1 MDYAFRHLDNIRGR
15 ARASKAR
22 SLFGGPRTH
31 LGALG
36 FSVTCSIFQTLT
48 KKGTGTQYASVKIWL
63 LSSSEFQ
70 RNACEQLIKMS
81 EETLVIHNLGKLV
94 FCDTE
99 WRRTYVYTHTHGCTH
114 TDIYF

>member
-1 MDYAFRHLDNIRGR
+1 MDYAFRHLDNITGR

-22 SLFGGPRTH
+22 SLFGEPRTH

-36 FSVTCSIFQTLT
+36 FSVTCSVFHTLA

-81 EETLVIHNLGKLV
+81 EGTLGKLV

-99 WRRTYVYTHTHGCTH
+99 WRHTYVYTHTHGCTR